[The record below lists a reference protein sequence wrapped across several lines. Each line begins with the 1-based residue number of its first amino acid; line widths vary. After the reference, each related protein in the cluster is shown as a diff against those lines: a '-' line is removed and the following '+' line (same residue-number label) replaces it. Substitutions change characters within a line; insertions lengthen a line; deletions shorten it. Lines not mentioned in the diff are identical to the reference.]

1 MQALTSPIWE
11 PALPSEIGKGWKDL
25 RLTRA
30 HDYDAIIRTIVER
43 TRLSSTHYT
52 GAG

>member
-1 MQALTSPIWE
+1 MRALTSQIWE

-30 HDYDAIIRTIVER
+30 HDHDAIIRTIIEGA
-43 TRLSSTHYT
+43 RLSSTHYT
-52 GAG
+52 AAG